1 MHLESE
7 FPKIASRS
15 GPFLTKKTEIYRPR
29 EEGPKIPLTFQSGGR
44 CTLSG
49 AVEVTRWEELGVRIG
64 ELAKEVE
71 VPAKTIRYYEDIGLF
86 PAAPRTG
93 GGYRDYG
100 PEAVEL
106 LQFIRK
112 AQFLGLS
119 LSEIKELA
127 EIRSEGNLP
136 CEHLR
141 DLLDSKVADLEERI
155 REMRKLR
162 NEMRRT
168 LKSWDERIE
177 KGQGAIVCPHIEGRP
192 AHEASDTAPL
202 RSLKRKKKR

>member
-1 MHLESE
+1 M
-7 FPKIASRS
+7 
-15 GPFLTKKTEIYRPR
+15 
-29 EEGPKIPLTFQSGGR
+29 
-44 CTLSG
+44 SG
-49 AVEVTRWEELGVRIG
+49 AVEVTRWEELSMRIG

-71 VPAKTIRYYEDIGLF
+71 VPAKTIRYYEEIGLF
-86 PAAPRTG
+86 PAAPRTE

-127 EIRSEGNLP
+127 EIRSGGNLP

-141 DLLDSKVADLEERI
+141 DFLEAKVADLEERI
-155 REMRKLR
+155 REMRRLR

-168 LKSWDERIE
+168 LKTWEERMA

-192 AHEASDTAPL
+192 AQEASDTAPL
-202 RSLKRKKKR
+202 LSLKRKKRE